1 MINAMRPAIAALTL
15 LCATAPSWAQPV
27 GAPSFDVISVK
38 PSQRTLGKDANS
50 RISFSAAGLS
60 GRNVTLKHLITQ
72 AYHLQPHQ
80 VLGGPAW
87 LDSNEYDLDAK
98 AAGPSSR
105 EQLQLMLRTLLGSRF
120 GLSVHKDTK
129 ELRVYELVVD
139 KTGPKIHAVKDGEV
153 PATPAGRRFHGDLEQ
168 FANLLSI
175 QLTIPA
181 MDDPSKPGI
190 ASAAPVPVLD
200 KTALPGIFDFSVDMK
215 PELGVDMFT
224 LWQRVLQEQLGLKL
238 ENRKANV
245 DVLVVDHAE
254 KVPPAN

>member
-1 MINAMRPAIAALTL
+1 MRASIVAILYAGVIAWGQTPA
-15 LCATAPSWAQPV
+15 
-27 GAPSFDVISVK
+27 GAPAFDVVSVK
-38 PSQRTLGKDANS
+38 ASLRTVGKDANS

-72 AYHLQPHQ
+72 AYHLQSHQ
-80 VLGGPAW
+80 VLGGPPW
-87 LDSNEYDLDAK
+87 LDSNEYDVDAK
-98 AAGPSSR
+98 SAGPASR
-105 EQLQLMLRTLLGSRF
+105 EQLQLMLRTLLATRF

-139 KTGPKIHAVKDGEV
+139 KGGPKIHAVKDGEV
-153 PATPAGRRFHGDLEQ
+153 PAMPAGRRFHGDLEQ

-181 MDDPSKPGI
+181 MDDPTKPGI

-200 KTALPGIFDFSVDMK
+200 KTGMPWIFDFSVDMK

-254 KVPPAN
+254 KVPTAN